1 MYIDNFNKVSVFNI
15 FNTYYTIEYLNKYK
29 HIDNKAK
36 YCLQKYSH
44 TIEFDLGWPY
54 MKFIFHILI
63 KVFRKWIE
71 WDIGQQNTTS

>member
-36 YCLQKYSH
+36 YCLQKIAIQLNLIWGHLIWNSY
-44 TIEFDLGWPY
+44 
-54 MKFIFHILI
+54 FIFL
-63 KVFRKWIE
+63 
-71 WDIGQQNTTS
+71 

>member
-36 YCLQKYSH
+36 YCLQK
-44 TIEFDLGWPY
+44 IAIQLNLIWGDL
-54 MKFIFHILI
+54 I
-63 KVFRKWIE
+63 
-71 WDIGQQNTTS
+71 